1 MSMENVKAA
10 IKLVEAKRKVVNS
23 LEAKEAAAIAK
34 VKESYDTKFVTAQ
47 AELDK
52 ALIDLDAAYSV
63 IRFGS
68 DPAVTEEVEEAE
80 AV

>member
-10 IKLVEAKRKVVNS
+10 IKLVEAKRKTVNS

-34 VKESYDTKFVTAQ
+34 VKESYDAKFVTAQ
-47 AELDK
+47 AELDV
-52 ALIDLDAAYSV
+52 ALQGLDVAYSV
-63 IRFGS
+63 IRHG
-68 DPAVTEEVEEAE
+68 ATAEVENDVNE